1 MGSGSDRQDCRPPR
15 LEDLVFL
22 CRALNEEG
30 ARYLV
35 IGGFAMI
42 LHGYTRGT
50 MDVDLLVDPSAENVA
65 RVKKAMARLPDNAAR
80 DVAETDVESYQV
92 VRVGDE
98 FIVDLMGKA
107 CGVSYDEAAPSALS
121 LTVEGT
127 AIPYADARSLI
138 RMKETVRPK
147 DAQDVLFLRRKLSL
161 ESSPDRKRS

>member
-1 MGSGSDRQDCRPPR
+1 MGSGPDLPDSRPPR

-35 IGGFAMI
+35 IGGFAVI

-50 MDVDLLVDPSAENVA
+50 MDVDLLVDPSTENVA
-65 RVKKAMARLPDNAAR
+65 RVKKAMSRLPDNAAR
-80 DVAETDVESYQV
+80 EVADTDVAGYGV

-107 CGVSYDEAAPSALS
+107 CGVTYAQAAPSALTYE
-121 LTVEGT
+121 LEGVS
-127 AIPYADARSLI
+127 IPFASASWLI
-138 RMKETVRPK
+138 RMKDTVRPK
-147 DAQDVLFLRRKLSL
+147 DAQDVLFLRRKLSG
-161 ESSPDRKRS
+161 SP